1 MNLCVFVVGH
11 FIARSPKNKG
21 IGMGLKIYNSLSRQL
36 EEFLPLKEGHV
47 SMYSCGPTVYDYIHI
62 GNARTAL
69 VTDII
74 RRYLAYKGYVVKLV
88 QNLTDIDD
96 KIIARAQ
103 ILGTS
108 PSQLAYTN
116 GEAYFEDTQRLGIQ
130 PADVHPKA
138 TEHIPEM
145 IDLIQT
151 LIDKGA
157 AYVVDGSV
165 YYRVNSFNG
174 YGKLSRRKP
183 EDLLA
188 GARVEVDERKED
200 PRDFDMWKAAK
211 PGEPYWDSPW
221 GHGRPGWHIECSSM
235 AMKHLGETIDIH
247 AGGEDLLF
255 PHHENE
261 IAQSELAT
269 GNPFARYWIHVAFL
283 KIDGKR
289 MGKSEQNFIFLR
301 DALDRYS
308 AEVIRHFLISAHYRH
323 PLDYSLDS
331 LQTSESALKRLK
343 NCLEALKKYE
353 DTPEIIEGQNST
365 SLNVSDGDT
374 TLLSAVET
382 MQSQFSNAMDTDFN
396 TAQAVGAIFTFVS
409 QVNRSLE
416 TSTEVSNQTFARAY
430 KALIETCQVLGI
442 YTTNEQDSGDTV
454 EYLNPLLELLLEIR
468 QDARNQKDW
477 NTSDKIRDR
486 LKKLNIEI
494 QDTHEGS
501 TWKFLQ

>member
-1 MNLCVFVVGH
+1 
-11 FIARSPKNKG
+11 
-21 IGMGLKIYNSLSRQL
+21 MGVKIYNSLSRQL
-36 EEFLPLKEGHV
+36 EEFSPQTEEFV

-74 RRYLAYKGYVVKLV
+74 RRYLGYRGYNVRLV

-103 ILGTS
+103 TLGLS
-108 PSQLAYTN
+108 SSQLADTN
-116 GEAYFEDTQRLGIQ
+116 GQAYFEDTQRLGIQ

-151 LIDKGA
+151 LIARNA
-157 AYVVDGSV
+157 AYVIDGSV
-165 YYRVNSFNG
+165 YYRVNSFKE

-188 GARVEVDERKED
+188 GARVEVDQRKED

-221 GHGRPGWHIECSSM
+221 GPGRPGWHIECSSM

-269 GNPFARYWIHVAFL
+269 GKPFARYWVHVAFL
-283 KIDGKR
+283 KIDGRR

-301 DALDRYS
+301 DALDKYS
-308 AEVIRHFLISAHYRH
+308 AEIIRHFLISAHYRH
-323 PLDYSLDS
+323 PLDYSLES
-331 LQTSESALKRLK
+331 LQNSESALKRLN
-343 NCLEALKKYE
+343 NCVDMLNKYYEA
-353 DTPEIIEGQNST
+353 TPEIEENNNES
-365 SLNVSDGDT
+365 SKNVSHADAE
-374 TLLSAVET
+374 LSSAIEI
-382 MQSQFSNAMDTDFN
+382 MQSLFTEAMDNDFN
-396 TAQAVGAIFTFVS
+396 TAQAVGSIFSLVSHVNKSISSSNGVS
-409 QVNRSLE
+409 QYTLAN
-416 TSTEVSNQTFARAY
+416 AY
-430 KALIETCQVLGI
+430 KVLVETCQVLGI
-442 YTTNEQDSGDTV
+442 YTMNEQDTDNTT
-454 EYLNPLLELLLEIR
+454 EYLDPLIELLIEIR
-468 QDARNQKDW
+468 EDARNQKDW
-477 NTSDKIRDR
+477 NTSDKIRDK
-486 LKKLNIEI
+486 LKELNIEI
-494 QDTHEGS
+494 QDTREGT
-501 TWKFLQ
+501 TWKFIS

>member
-1 MNLCVFVVGH
+1 
-11 FIARSPKNKG
+11 
-21 IGMGLKIYNSLSRQL
+21 MGLKIYNSLSRQL
-36 EEFLPLKEGHV
+36 EEFSPLTEGHV

-69 VTDII
+69 ITDII
-74 RRYLAYKGYVVKLV
+74 RRYLAYKGYDVKLV

-96 KIIARAQ
+96 KIINRAQ
-103 ILGTS
+103 TLGTS
-108 PSQLAYTN
+108 PNQLAHKN

-151 LIDKGA
+151 LIGKGA
-157 AYVVDGSV
+157 AYVIDGSV
-165 YYRVNSFNG
+165 YYRVNTFNE

-221 GHGRPGWHIECSSM
+221 GRGRPGWHIECSSM

-269 GNPFARYWIHVAFL
+269 GKPFARYWVHVAFL

-301 DALDRYS
+301 DALDRYA

-323 PLDYSLDS
+323 PLDYSLES
-331 LQTSESALKRLK
+331 LKKSESALRRLN
-343 NCLEALKKYE
+343 NCIERLKKYEE
-353 DTPEIIEGQNST
+353 DTPEIANGHNAT
-365 SLNVSDGDT
+365 PSDISQAD
-374 TLLSAVET
+374 TLLLSEIET
-382 MQSQFSNAMDTDFN
+382 MQSQFTAAMDTDFN
-396 TAQAVGAIFTFVS
+396 TAQAIGSIFSLVS
-409 QVNRSLE
+409 QVNKSLE
-416 TSTEVSNQTFARAY
+416 NSNGVPDHTFAKAY
-430 KALIETCQVLGI
+430 KTITETCQVLGI
-442 YTTNEQDSGDTV
+442 YTINEHESGNTA
-454 EYLNPLLELLLEIR
+454 EYLGPLLELLLEVR

-477 NTSDKIRDR
+477 DTSDKIRDR
-486 LKKLNIEI
+486 LKELNIEI
-494 QDTHEGS
+494 KDTREGS
-501 TWKFLQ
+501 TWKFLS

>member
-1 MNLCVFVVGH
+1 
-11 FIARSPKNKG
+11 
-21 IGMGLKIYNSLSRQL
+21 MGLKIYNSLSRQL
-36 EEFLPLKEGHV
+36 EEFSPLKEGHV

-74 RRYLAYKGYVVKLV
+74 RRYLTYKGYVVKLV

-96 KIIARAQ
+96 KIIDRAHT
-103 ILGTS
+103 LRTD
-108 PSQLAYTN
+108 PSQLAHAN

-157 AYVVDGSV
+157 AYVIDGSV
-165 YYRVNSFNG
+165 YYRVNSFDE
-174 YGKLSRRKP
+174 YGKLSRRRP

-221 GHGRPGWHIECSSM
+221 GRGRPGWHIECSSM

-269 GNPFARYWIHVAFL
+269 GKSFARYWVHVAFL
-283 KIDGKR
+283 KIDGTR
-289 MGKSEQNFIFLR
+289 MGKSEKNFIFLR
-301 DALDRYS
+301 DALDKYPS
-308 AEVIRHFLISAHYRH
+308 EVIRHFLISAHYRH
-323 PLDYSLDS
+323 PLDYSPES
-331 LQTSESALKRLK
+331 LQTSESALRRLN
-343 NCLEALKKYE
+343 NCLETLKKYTTE
-353 DTPEIIEGQNST
+353 TPESAEEHSAT
-365 SLNVSDGDT
+365 SRDT
-374 TLLSAVET
+374 SEADAPLLSAIEI
-382 MQSQFSNAMDTDFN
+382 MQSQFTDAMDTDFN
-396 TAQAVGAIFTFVS
+396 TAQAMGSIFTLVS
-409 QVNRSLE
+409 EINKLLA
-416 TSTEVSNQTFARAY
+416 TSNEVSNYAFAHAY
-430 KALIETCQVLGI
+430 NTLIETCQVLGI
-442 YTTNEQDSGDTV
+442 YAINEHGPAGTV

-477 NTSDKIRDR
+477 DTSDKIRDR
-486 LKKLNIEI
+486 LKQLNIEI
-494 QDTHEGS
+494 QDTRDGS
-501 TWKFLQ
+501 TWKFVS

>member
-1 MNLCVFVVGH
+1 
-11 FIARSPKNKG
+11 
-21 IGMGLKIYNSLSRQL
+21 MGLKIYNSLSRQL
-36 EEFLPLKEGHV
+36 EEFSPLTEGHV

-69 VTDII
+69 ITDII
-74 RRYLAYKGYVVKLV
+74 RRYLAYKGYAVKLV

-96 KIIARAQ
+96 KIINRAQ
-103 ILGTS
+103 TLGTS
-108 PSQLAYTN
+108 PNQLAHKN

-157 AYVVDGSV
+157 AYVIDGSV
-165 YYRVNSFNG
+165 YYRVNTFNE

-221 GHGRPGWHIECSSM
+221 GRGRPGWHIECSSM

-269 GNPFARYWIHVAFL
+269 GKPFARYWVHVAFL

-301 DALDRYS
+301 DALDRYA

-323 PLDYSLDS
+323 PLDYSLES
-331 LQTSESALKRLK
+331 LKKSESALRRLN
-343 NCLEALKKYE
+343 NCIERLKKYEE
-353 DTPEIIEGQNST
+353 DTPEIANGHNAT
-365 SLNVSDGDT
+365 PSDISQADT
-374 TLLSAVET
+374 PLLSAIET
-382 MQSQFSNAMDTDFN
+382 MQSQFTAAMDTDFN
-396 TAQAVGAIFTFVS
+396 TAQAIGSIFSLVS
-409 QVNRSLE
+409 QVNKSLE
-416 TSTEVSNQTFARAY
+416 NSNGVPDHTFAKAY
-430 KALIETCQVLGI
+430 KTITETCQVLGI
-442 YTTNEQDSGDTV
+442 YTINEHESGNTA
-454 EYLNPLLELLLEIR
+454 EYLGPLLELLLEVR

-477 NTSDKIRDR
+477 DTSDKIRDR
-486 LKKLNIEI
+486 LKELNIEI
-494 QDTHEGS
+494 KDTREGS
-501 TWKFLQ
+501 TWKFLS

>member
-1 MNLCVFVVGH
+1 
-11 FIARSPKNKG
+11 
-21 IGMGLKIYNSLSRQL
+21 MGLKIYNSLSRQL
-36 EEFLPLKEGHV
+36 EEFSPLTEGHV

-69 VTDII
+69 ITDII
-74 RRYLAYKGYVVKLV
+74 RRYLAYKGYAVKLV

-96 KIIARAQ
+96 KIINRAQ
-103 ILGTS
+103 TLGTS
-108 PSQLAYTN
+108 PNQLAHKN

-151 LIDKGA
+151 LIGKGA
-157 AYVVDGSV
+157 AYVIDGSV
-165 YYRVNSFNG
+165 YYRVNTFNE

-221 GHGRPGWHIECSSM
+221 GRGRPGWHIECSSM

-269 GNPFARYWIHVAFL
+269 GKPFARYWVHVAFL

-301 DALDRYS
+301 DALDRYA

-323 PLDYSLDS
+323 PLDYSLES
-331 LQTSESALKRLK
+331 LKKSESALRRLN
-343 NCLEALKKYE
+343 NCIERLKKYEE
-353 DTPEIIEGQNST
+353 DTPEIANGHNAT
-365 SLNVSDGDT
+365 PSDISQADT
-374 TLLSAVET
+374 LLLSAIET
-382 MQSQFSNAMDTDFN
+382 MQSQFTAAMDTDFN
-396 TAQAVGAIFTFVS
+396 TAQAIGSIFSLVS
-409 QVNRSLE
+409 QVNKSLE
-416 TSTEVSNQTFARAY
+416 NSNGVPDHTFAKAY
-430 KALIETCQVLGI
+430 KTITETCQVLGI
-442 YTTNEQDSGDTV
+442 YTINEHESGNTA
-454 EYLNPLLELLLEIR
+454 EYLGPLLELLLEVR

-477 NTSDKIRDR
+477 DTSDKIRDR
-486 LKKLNIEI
+486 LKELNIEI
-494 QDTHEGS
+494 KDTREGS
-501 TWKFLQ
+501 TWKFLS